1 MSGALTA
8 RARTAS
14 RPAGAA
20 SSRPATANQGQAS
33 GTRNQVAAPPKQVAG
48 PRLQTQIVAAKQP
61 SRQREKSE
69 LALASDGV
77 TLSKSIAAPSAART
91 IPVGVVQGQVA
102 QKPIG
107 AGQVSLE
114 QKPTAA
120 SMARLARRVR
130 RAEKR
135 KAAPLSLYDVGARV
149 AAGSAGDHPAVQQ
162 LLTSIF
168 QGPSRD
174 EFSGLLDDPFYEPRH
189 RLLVQRNDQTVSHL
203 LLSKRVMQFGSLS
216 FPTDCL
222 SWLGTLPEFRAQGF
236 AGRLLRAAEESMQ
249 RDGAVLGVLKTTIPH
264 FFRRFGWALCGRH
277 SQAQAGSRDLLAQL
291 SAGGLVPGQ
300 ASVGIRPWRQVELP
314 ALMRLYNARMA
325 GRAGHVERT
334 EAYWRWLVSRKCFE
348 RLYVAVDGVDNF
360 ELEDDPAKI
369 VGYLIMREDRVLEL
383 VAADSHP
390 HVARELL
397 ARACSEAIERDYH
410 MVTLHAPADDPLLKI
425 FEVAGGSLQ
434 CGESHQGEVY
444 MTRLMNPTGFLK
456 LLCPEL
462 HLRAEA
468 ARMTRPCELGLL
480 VDGEKYRLIVSRRSV
495 KLSRNKI
502 GRSYLACT
510 MANFTRLVLG
520 HFDLDDA
527 LGAGRLRSSTQLA
540 TETARVLFPQLPLWR
555 PPLDEVGS

>member
-1 MSGALTA
+1 MTTA
-8 RARTAS
+8 
-14 RPAGAA
+14 
-20 SSRPATANQGQAS
+20 
-33 GTRNQVAAPPKQVAG
+33 VAAAPNPAATRTRSAQGVG
-48 PRLQTQIVAAKQP
+48 SQT
-61 SRQREKSE
+61 
-69 LALASDGV
+69 
-77 TLSKSIAAPSAART
+77 
-91 IPVGVVQGQVA
+91 
-102 QKPIG
+102 G
-107 AGQVSLE
+107 AGGPSGVSSPSSGVAEFPQLSR
-114 QKPTAA
+114 AA
-120 SMARLARRVR
+120 R

-135 KAAPLSLYDVGARV
+135 KTPPLALYDAGARV
-149 AAGSAGDHPAVQQ
+149 AVGSAGDHPGVQQ

-189 RLLVQRNDQTVSHL
+189 RLLVQRGDQTVSHL

-222 SWLGTLPEFRAQGF
+222 SWLGTLPEFREHGF
-236 AGRLLRAAEESMQ
+236 ASRLLRAAEESMQ
-249 RDGAVLGVLKTTIPH
+249 RDGAVLGVLKTSIPH

-277 SQAQAGSRDLLAQL
+277 SQGQAGSRDLLAQL
-291 SAGGLVPGQ
+291 SAGGLIPGQ

-314 ALMRLYNARMA
+314 ALMRLYNQRMA

-348 RLYVAVDGVDNF
+348 RLYVAVDGHDNF

-383 VAADSHP
+383 VAGNSHP

-410 MVTLHAPADDPLLKI
+410 MVTLHAPADDPLLAI
-425 FEVAGGSLQ
+425 FEVAGGTLQ
-434 CGESHQGEVY
+434 SGEWRQGEVY

-456 LLCPEL
+456 MLCPEL
-462 HLRAEA
+462 HLRAER
-468 ARMTRPCELGLL
+468 ARLTRPCELGLL

-510 MANFTRLVLG
+510 LANFTRLVMG
-520 HFDLDDA
+520 HFDIDEA
-527 LGAGRLRSSTQLA
+527 IAAGRLRSSTQLA
-540 TETARVLFPQLPLWR
+540 AETARVLFPQLPLWR
-555 PPLDEVGS
+555 PPLDEVGT